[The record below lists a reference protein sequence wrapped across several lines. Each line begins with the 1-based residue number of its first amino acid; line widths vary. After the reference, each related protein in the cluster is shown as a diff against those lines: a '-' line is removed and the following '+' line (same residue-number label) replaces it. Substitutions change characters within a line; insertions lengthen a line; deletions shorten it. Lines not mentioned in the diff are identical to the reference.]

1 MTTNASVKQKRVLV
15 VEDDQ
20 GVARML
26 SLVLR
31 SAGFDVSSARNG
43 GQAMRFL
50 AAEPADAV
58 VLDLGLPDGL
68 GGDVLQWLRQQAAS
82 PDGPAWVAISALD
95 AEEVHRRHG
104 AIGDHF
110 LAKPFDPW
118 KLVSMLRALM
128 AERERT
134 ASDGHGPTESRPSKE

>member
-1 MTTNASVKQKRVLV
+1 MTTDTGVKQKRILV

-20 GVARML
+20 GVSRML
-26 SLVLR
+26 GLVLR
-31 SAGFDVSSARNG
+31 SAGFDVASVHNG
-43 GQAMRFL
+43 GQALRFL
-50 AAEPADAV
+50 ATQPADAV

-68 GGDVLQWLRQQAAS
+68 GGEVLQWLRQQAAS
-82 PDGPAWVAISALD
+82 PNGPAWVAISALD

-118 KLVSMLRALM
+118 RLVSMLRALM
-128 AERERT
+128 AERERL
-134 ASDGHGPTESRPSKE
+134 AADGHGSPKKE